1 MRRAN
6 ETPQEVESSRL
17 ALERL
22 FKAEDW
28 QVPLRAAVLVVVT
41 GLLVHVGVGDW
52 PLLWAVNTLMFEL
65 LGYGWRRRLKGHGLS
80 GDSIR
85 RIHLVNDLIGH
96 AVVVVWILGAVG
108 LYLSGLMVGRLAG
121 LLLLA
126 AIGLSVSWQ
135 PGRMPYAAWLN
146 AALPSS
152 VMIGLTAS
160 ELGTPEGMLRFG
172 TALLFSFNVVGI
184 AVVSMHSSRAM
195 IAAHIAQKKLI
206 SELETA
212 REDAEA
218 GRRGA
223 EEVARMKADFL
234 AVMSH
239 EVRTPLNG
247 VLAMADIL
255 TRSKLDSDQ
264 RRQVDAIA
272 ESGRM
277 LLGLVNDVLDASR
290 LDAGQMR
297 ILDEP
302 VDLERLLDRGL
313 LPWRTRAQSQGLAFK
328 TKLDTAAPQVIRSD
342 GTRLKQILFNLVG
355 NALKFT
361 REGEIAVAVERLN
374 GADGDFLRFSV
385 QDSGEGIPESERS
398 RVFER
403 FTQVNTGRNRQHE
416 GTGLGLSICKAFIEL
431 MGGEIGVESRPGHG
445 STFWFTLPCRPHEE
459 ETVEIPPPELGPE
472 AGLVAPRP
480 GHRAWSSVEEGNRLR
495 VLVADD
501 NAINRSVIEAM
512 LQPLD
517 AEMHMVCDGKAAV
530 EAAETERFDLILMDV
545 RMPVL
550 DGIEAVRRIRRL
562 PDCREVPIL
571 TLTAGDD
578 AQEAG
583 ACSDA
588 GADAHLTKPLS
599 ADALYAC
606 IGQLLD
612 ADNRAEIAHRRSTA

>member
-1 MRRAN
+1 MKRHT

-22 FKAEDW
+22 FKAEDL
-28 QVPLRAAVLVVVT
+28 QVPLRAVVLFVLT
-41 GLLVHVGVGDW
+41 GLLVYVGVGDW
-52 PLLWAVNTLMFEL
+52 PLLWAANTLMFEL
-65 LGYGWRRRLKGHGLS
+65 LGYGWRRRVQGQALS
-80 GDSIR
+80 GETIR
-85 RIHLVNDLIGH
+85 RVHLINDLIGH
-96 AVVVVWILGAVG
+96 VIVVAWIVGALG

-146 AALPSS
+146 AALPSL

-160 ELGTPEGMLRFG
+160 DFGTPEGILRFG
-172 TALLFSFNVVGI
+172 AAVLFSINVVGI
-184 AVVSMHSSRAM
+184 AVVSMHSHRAM
-195 IAAHIAQKKLI
+195 MAAHLAQEKLI
-206 SELETA
+206 SELEAA

-218 GRRGA
+218 GRRAA
-223 EEVARMKADFL
+223 EEIARMKADFL

-255 TRSKLDSDQ
+255 ARSELDAEQ
-264 RRQVDAIA
+264 HRQVDAIA

-290 LDAGQMR
+290 LDAGQMQ

-302 VDLERLLDRGL
+302 VDLERLLDSGL
-313 LPWRTRAQSQGLAFK
+313 LPWRTRAQSQGLDFR
-328 TKLDTAAPQVIRSD
+328 TELDPDLPRVIRSD
-342 GTRLKQILFNLVG
+342 DTRLKQILFNLVG

-361 REGEIAVAVERLN
+361 HAGEILVTVER
-374 GADGDFLRFSV
+374 DGRSGGEFLRFCV
-385 QDSGEGIPESERS
+385 KDTGDGIPESERQ
-398 RVFER
+398 RIFER
-403 FTQVNTGRNRQHE
+403 FAQVDTRRSRRHE
-416 GTGLGLSICKAFIEL
+416 GTGLGLSICKAFVEL

-459 ETVEIPPPELGPE
+459 EDFEKPPVACGPE

-480 GHRAWSSVEEGNRLR
+480 GQTPWSPAKDGERLR

-512 LQPLD
+512 LRPLD
-517 AEMHMVCDGKAAV
+517 AETHMVCDGKAAV
-530 EAAETERFDLILMDV
+530 EAVEAERFDLILMDV

-550 DGIEAVRRIRRL
+550 DGIEAVRRIRQL
-562 PDCREVPIL
+562 PNGREAPIL

-578 AQEAG
+578 PQEEQACSEAG
-583 ACSDA
+583 AN
-588 GADAHLTKPLS
+588 AHLTKPLS

-606 IGQLLD
+606 IGRLCGDTGSQ
-612 ADNRAEIAHRRSTA
+612 AAAHRRSTA